1 MLSSW
6 DLRKRL
12 DEKSFKIVY
21 GQRPSYE
28 KCEAAME
35 PAQALSRGIDEHFF
49 SFLSAGTRLV
59 ANPLNTFTVQNLLKL
74 L

>member
-21 GQRPSYE
+21 GQRP
-28 KCEAAME
+28 AIQ
-35 PAQALSRGIDEHFF
+35 PSRRQHQ
-49 SFLSAGTRLV
+49 
-59 ANPLNTFTVQNLLKL
+59 PLNATSEHKRAEIEVQARKL
-74 L
+74 DLTNVDAFYQLTLSVS